1 MSNLE
6 SAKVAIEAEI
16 AHAKQGL
23 AHFYS
28 RVEALEK
35 ALLHIVAVDGGVLD
49 VQPAAATPVVKAAK
63 SKPAKYVK
71 KEKSAKPAK
80 GGKDLPFTGG
90 NYWPDLIT
98 AQPQS
103 GAEILH
109 AAISKLGF
117 EPSKAQVLKLTQRA
131 TFAINALVKAGK
143 IQDSGKGRERRFF
156 KN

>member
-6 SAKVAIEAEI
+6 SAKAAIEAEI
-16 AHAKQGL
+16 AHAKQGVE
-23 AHFYS
+23 HFFA

-49 VQPAAATPVVKAAK
+49 TQGVVEIPVVKSAK
-63 SKPAKYVK
+63 SQPAKYVK
-71 KEKSAKPAK
+71 KAK
-80 GGKDLPFTGG
+80 GAKGETDLPFTGG
-90 NYWPDLIT
+90 DYWPDLIT
-98 AQPQS
+98 TQPQS

-109 AAISKLGF
+109 AAINKLGF
-117 EPSKAQVLKLTQRA
+117 EPTKAQVLKLTQRA

>member
-6 SAKVAIEAEI
+6 SAKAAIEAEI
-16 AHAKQGL
+16 AHAKQGVE
-23 AHFYS
+23 HFFA
-28 RVEALEK
+28 RVEALEN

-49 VQPAAATPVVKAAK
+49 TQPVVGTPVVKAAK

-71 KEKSAKPAK
+71 KAK
-80 GGKDLPFTGG
+80 GAKATKGEKDLPFTGG
-90 NYWPDLIT
+90 EFWPDLIT

-109 AAISKLGF
+109 AAIGKLGF
-117 EPSKAQVLKLTQRA
+117 EPTKAQVLKLTQRA
-131 TFAINALVKAGK
+131 TFAINALVKAGT